1 MIFGERNYRIKT
13 ISKMEYLHL
22 NRNPITI
29 TLYAVVIHSALIFL
43 SSFILEFQPTI
54 RQADSLTFVVKGI
67 GFYLPIL
74 CAFIF
79 IISSLLKIAW
89 IKKNRMSY
97 ILFSIFLITYL
108 YYVFIY

>member
-43 SSFILEFQPTI
+43 SSFILESQHAAGEAYF
-54 RQADSLTFVVKGI
+54 LTFMVRGI

-74 CAFIF
+74 CSFIF

-108 YYVFIY
+108 YYVFIH